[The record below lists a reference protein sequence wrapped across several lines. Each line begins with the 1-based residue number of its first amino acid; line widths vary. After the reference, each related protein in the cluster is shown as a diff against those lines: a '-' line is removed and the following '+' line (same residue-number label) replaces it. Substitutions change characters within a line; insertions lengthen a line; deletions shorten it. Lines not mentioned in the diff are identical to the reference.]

1 MDEEECSREEKWIM
15 RYAQANLEIEI
26 TEGIETKEFEFFLIP
41 WKKMIS
47 KTVGT
52 V

>member
-1 MDEEECSREEKWIM
+1 M

-41 WKKMIS
+41 RKKMIS

-52 V
+52 VLTV

>member
-1 MDEEECSREEKWIM
+1 M

-26 TEGIETKEFEFFLIP
+26 SEGIEKKEFEFFLISR
-41 WKKMIS
+41 KKMIS

-52 V
+52 ILTV